1 MDREFWLQ
9 KWERNEIG
17 FHEPAGNR
25 LLQRYWS
32 AAGVPAGAT
41 VLVPLCGKSMDMLW
55 LARQGYRVLGVELSE
70 QAVQAFF
77 AEHGLMPK
85 TEPAGPFRRWRAEG
99 IEILQGDLFALT
111 PEHAPAVAGLYD
123 RAALIALPKS
133 DRLRYAQVLQR
144 CLDRQARGLIV
155 AMDYQPATEI
165 RPPFSVSPEEVA
177 ALFAPVFRTQPLV
190 REDVLAAEA
199 KLAARGLT
207 ALHEAAYALLP
218 AA

>member
-1 MDREFWLQ
+1 MDKEFWLQ

-25 LLQRYWS
+25 LLQRCWPM
-32 AAGVPAGAT
+32 AGVPAGAT
-41 VLVPLCGKSMDMLW
+41 VLVPLCGKSIDMLW

-70 QAVQAFF
+70 RAVRAFF
-77 AEHGLMPK
+77 AEHGLQPRV
-85 TEPAGPFRRWRAEG
+85 EPAGPFRRWRAEG

-111 PEHAPAVAGLYD
+111 PELLPPVAGLYD
-123 RAALIALPKS
+123 RAALIALPKP
-133 DRLRYAQVLQR
+133 DRQRYVQVLQR
-144 CLDRQARGLIV
+144 CLERSARGLIV
-155 AMDYQPATEI
+155 TIDYQPAAET
-165 RPPFSVSPEEVA
+165 RPPFSVPPEEVA
-177 ALFAPVFRTQPLV
+177 ALFAPAFRVESLARV
-190 REDVLAAEA
+190 DVLAGEQ